1 MVMGTKTY
9 IARLTL
15 PDKFRTRTSSFRL
28 PRLSELTTNFERAL
42 DGAILVGGDLVNNAS
57 REVFDGS

>member
-1 MVMGTKTY
+1 MDGFSIY
-9 IARLTL
+9 Q
-15 PDKFRTRTSSFRL
+15 
-28 PRLSELTTNFERAL
+28 ELTTNFERAL